1 MKNVEKIKLKDVDI
15 KHINVNTIF
24 GLYLDIVLRKNVG
37 ISALALGII
46 RITRRNIKQKF
57 F

>member
-24 GLYLDIVLRKNVG
+24 GLYLEYKEVINYLFLVH
-37 ISALALGII
+37 S
-46 RITRRNIKQKF
+46 QW
-57 F
+57 